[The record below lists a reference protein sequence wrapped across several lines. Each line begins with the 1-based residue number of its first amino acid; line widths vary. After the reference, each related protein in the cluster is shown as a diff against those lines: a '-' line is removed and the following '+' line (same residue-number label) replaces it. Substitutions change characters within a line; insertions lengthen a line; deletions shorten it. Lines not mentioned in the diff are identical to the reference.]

1 MKGEFPTY
9 IKNRNGWFDINIKEI
24 IQYKDLLFLF
34 VKRDYSIMYKQT
46 ILGPI
51 WLILNPLLTVSLY
64 VFVFGKVA
72 GLSTDGTPQMAFY
85 LASNALWSYFSTSLS
100 NTSGTF
106 SDNAGVFGKV
116 YFPRLI
122 VPIATTLNGLLNLFV
137 QLLLLVMVMVYN
149 VVQGYNF
156 NLGPQIFLIP
166 ILILQMAM
174 LGLGGGIIVS
184 SLTTKYRDLKI
195 LVAFGIQLL
204 MYASPVVYA
213 VSQIPVQYLG
223 IYMINPVAPII
234 NMWRYALLG
243 NGIPLYGYWGLSW
256 IITALVL
263 GFGVVLFS
271 RIEKTFMDTV

>member
-1 MKGEFPTY
+1 MKDEFPTY
-9 IKNRNGWFDINIKEI
+9 IKNKNGWFDINIKEI
-24 IQYKDLLFLF
+24 IQYRDLLFLF
-34 VKRDYSIMYKQT
+34 VKRDYSVMYKQT
-46 ILGPI
+46 ILGPL

-64 VFVFGKVA
+64 VFVFGKIA

-106 SDNAGVFGKV
+106 TDNAGVFGKV

-122 VPIATTLNGLLNLFV
+122 VPIATVLNGLLNLFV
-137 QLLLLVMVMVYN
+137 QLILLAIVMVYN
-149 VVQGYNF
+149 VIQGYNF
-156 NLGPQIFLIP
+156 NFGPQIFLIP

-195 LVAFGIQLL
+195 LVTFGIQLL

-213 VSQIPVQYLG
+213 VSQIPAKYLG
-223 IYMINPVAPII
+223 IYMINPIAPII
-234 NMWRYALLG
+234 NIWRYALLG
-243 NGIPLYGYWGLSW
+243 SGVPLYGYWGLSW
-256 IITALVL
+256 VATALVL
-263 GFGVVLFS
+263 GVGVVLFS